1 MGLPLLDLLV
11 ALFFLLS
18 LVVVARF
25 RNEIRMH
32 DAESYRFLA
41 GGLAVLAV
49 VALTRIYAGI
59 GLFATIP
66 FLSDPLFFKVI
77 SWIGIIMGA
86 TFVVSGVSS
95 WLPIARTNRQMGQ
108 EMLQRLE
115 LIKRVE
121 QLVMVETRCPEVLC
135 TTLDYMIE
143 LTGLAWGAVYN
154 CPADASNAILLST
167 CGGAGPEVAAL
178 HEIVC
183 TEDDF
188 LGSEEMESSDTSNIT
203 RRLSPLMPPPNLVL
217 PLISEGRVR
226 GAFLLW
232 SSAEGVSDKNEM
244 RVNLKI
250 AVDVIARQM
259 DLDSHRAEAAISNQR
274 RRFRRSLEEA
284 IDPAL
289 ELKEN
294 FVAVARLM
302 SNHLHADHV
311 SLAIASGNGLVRRLT
326 IGSGRTLL
334 DEVGLD
340 LRTENSHI
348 GHVLKSGEAMIIA
361 NLKEASSLPVSDLA
375 VAGGIH
381 SIVAIPVSHRSHRQ
395 AVLTIGS
402 RETNAFD
409 QRHRKLLQA
418 VRSIFSELI
427 IAEEHSKTLRETQRR
442 FSVVGGFL
450 NEVGAME
457 DLQSAFQRAADLI
470 RSELDC
476 SMVRIATYN
485 HDGVFLRSRAFA
497 HEKKVRPTT
506 PHDGH
511 MVMSLM
517 PMHRQVRD
525 RGQVLLIEPEQNQ
538 TLIAAEANQAFF
550 SEAQRAMLIPI
561 TVGHQVLA
569 VISVANAHRSESC
582 RHGRA
587 DILLTRSIAGAL
599 SLAIRAELNRSASRS
614 QSENDQVKTSLPTSQ
629 LRWQVN
635 SSLSGILGSLEM
647 IKAQQKP
654 SDPEL
659 DKYLSIIDKS
669 AHRMHECVT
678 QPTPE

>member
-11 ALFFLLS
+11 ALFFLLN

-49 VALTRIYAGI
+49 VALIRIYGGI

-95 WLPIARTNRQMGQ
+95 WLPIARMNRQMGQ
-108 EMLQRLE
+108 EMVQRLE

-121 QLVMVETRCPEVLC
+121 QLVMVETRRPEVLC
-135 TTLDYMIE
+135 TALDYMVE
-143 LTGLAWGAVYN
+143 LTGLTWGAVYN
-154 CPADASNAILLST
+154 CPADASHATLLST
-167 CGGAGPEVAAL
+167 SGGTGPEVAAL
-178 HEIVC
+178 HQIVC
-183 TEDDF
+183 TGDDF
-188 LGSEEMESSDTSNIT
+188 LASEEMESSDTLNII
-203 RRLSPLMPPPNLVL
+203 RKLSPQMPPPNLVL
-217 PLISEGRVR
+217 PLIAGDRVC

-232 SSAEGVSDKNEM
+232 SSTEAAPDKNEM

-259 DLDSHRAEAAISNQR
+259 DLDSHRTKVAISNQC
-274 RRFRRSLEEA
+274 RRFRRSLDEA
-284 IDPAL
+284 VDPTL

-294 FVAVARLM
+294 FVALARLM
-302 SNHLHADHV
+302 SSHLHADHV
-311 SLAIASGNGLVRRLT
+311 SLAIASGSGLVRRLT

-340 LRTENSHI
+340 IRTVNSHI
-348 GHVLKSGEAMIIA
+348 GRVFETGDPLIIA
-361 NLKEASSLPVSDLA
+361 DLKKVSSLPDSDLA
-375 VAGGIH
+375 VAGGIQ
-381 SIVAIPVSHRSHRQ
+381 SIIAIPVIHRKHRQ

-402 RETNAFD
+402 RESNVFD
-409 QRHRKLLQA
+409 ERRRRVLQA
-418 VRSIFSELI
+418 VVPVFSELI
-427 IAEEHSKTLRETQRR
+427 IADEHSRILSEMQRR
-442 FSVVGGFL
+442 FSVVEGFL
-450 NEVGAME
+450 NEVGVME
-457 DLQSAFQRAADLI
+457 DLQTAFQQAADLI

-497 HEKKVRPTT
+497 HEKKVHPTT

-517 PMHRQVRD
+517 PLHRQVRD
-525 RGQVLLIEPEQNQ
+525 RGQLLLIEPDQNQ

-550 SEAQRAMLIPI
+550 GEAQRAMLIPI

-569 VISVANAHRSESC
+569 VISVANAHRADRC
-582 RHGRA
+582 RRRRA

-599 SLAIRAELNRSASRS
+599 SLAIRAELNRSALRNRG
-614 QSENDQVKTSLPTSQ
+614 ENDRGKTPPPI
-629 LRWQVN
+629 LRLRGQVN

-659 DKYLSIIDKS
+659 EKYLSIIDKS
-669 AHRMHECVT
+669 AHRIHEYVT